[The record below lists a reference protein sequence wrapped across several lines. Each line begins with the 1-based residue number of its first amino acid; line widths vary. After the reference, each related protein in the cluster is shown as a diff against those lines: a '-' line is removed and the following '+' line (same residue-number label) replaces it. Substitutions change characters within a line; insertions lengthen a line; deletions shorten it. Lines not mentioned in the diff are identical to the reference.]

1 LSTLREFYSYVSLN
15 RVQLDGSKLSP
26 AQRFIALPGKEDRL
40 PTFVNGAGDAR
51 SRAAASATDLF
62 ERTSCVVCHT
72 VNRLQVAG
80 KVGTPGADLPQWS
93 IAPVAGQHA
102 WMPKARFEHS
112 AHETTKCTD
121 CHAAPDSKKASD
133 VLMPAIA
140 VCRDCHM
147 GAEKVTNKV
156 ASDCGTCHGFH
167 MAPHEVKAQAA
178 APTAMATGA
187 STAALSASRQTA
199 QLAVKP

>member
-1 LSTLREFYSYVSLN
+1 
-15 RVQLDGSKLSP
+15 
-26 AQRFIALPGKEDRL
+26 
-40 PTFVNGAGDAR
+40 
-51 SRAAASATDLF
+51 
-62 ERTSCVVCHT
+62 
-72 VNRLQVAG
+72 
-80 KVGTPGADLPQWS
+80 
-93 IAPVAGQHA
+93 
-102 WMPKARFEHS
+102 MPKARFEHS
-112 AHETTKCTD
+112 AHETSKCTD